1 MHICIYSLIGC
12 YFSQKSELIMMD
24 YKLGKKLKIIKVNQK
39 DKDKFK
45 KKNNMNTF
53 PQIFLVNGK
62 NKIKIGGSDKLENI
76 LRIINEVKTYEITLE
91 NVCLMNE
98 LIKY

>member
-1 MHICIYSLIGC
+1 
-12 YFSQKSELIMMD
+12 MMD